1 MNTRHTHSHSESFFM
16 SACIEQ
22 TDQENVR
29 TCRDILVVDD
39 TIANLRYLT
48 DILSKHDYVVRPVT
62 DGKMAI
68 TSAQSNP
75 PDLILLDIMMPGLS
89 GYDVCEI
96 LKADERTRE
105 IPVIFISALS
115 EASDKVKAFAS
126 GGVDYITKPFQA
138 EEVLA
143 RVQIHLNLRALQKQL
158 QEKNAQLQKEIQE
171 RKQIEDSLRESN
183 ERYRSLV
190 ELSPDAIVVHQHGEF
205 MYVNLAAVKLFKAR
219 DENDL
224 IGVKIQNVVHPTYT
238 HFVQERMQKLYE
250 QCEPVELAEEK
261 FIDLDGQELD
271 VEVAGVPIS
280 YQGAA
285 AAQLVIRDI
294 SERKHAEETLRKLSR
309 AVEHSASTIMITDLE
324 GTIEFVNPAF
334 TRVTGYTPLE
344 VLGKTPQI
352 LHSGGHPPEFYK
364 DLWDTIR
371 RSEVWQGEFINK
383 KKNGDLFWEF
393 ASISPVKDQR
403 GHTTHY
409 LAVKEDITQRKQAEK
424 LLSRLQKAVETTEV
438 GITITDEFGRI
449 VYSNPADAR
458 MHGYNAEELI
468 GQYSSIFAAPK
479 TAEQPLPPP
488 NTEKQ
493 TSNWTRERLNARKN
507 GSTFPVK
514 LISNPIRNKEGK
526 FLGRVMICE
535 DITER
540 RQAEKL
546 LQESEKRYRS
556 IFENATVGIF
566 QATLDSK
573 FLAANLALAQ
583 MLGYASTQELIAS
596 VTNIAEQVYV
606 EPQHWLDITEIIQ
619 LIDEMTRVESR
630 ARCKD
635 GREIIINLNIW
646 SVHDDEGQVSH
657 FEGFMEDI
665 TERKRIEEALLRR
678 ESYLATLYEIGQ
690 VITSELQL
698 DTVLNTL
705 AKSTA
710 EFLGTDTGVILLLD
724 ENTQTLKIQGSY
736 GLSEYLVK
744 HTQDRLGESIAG
756 RVALTGEPMVVNNL
770 PEDPRFYNPS
780 AAEEGL
786 LACASVPLVAKD
798 RIIGTLD
805 VHSKTPQHVLGEEQ
819 VYFLNMLAR
828 QAAIAIE
835 NARLYDQVKTAYQ
848 DVKTLNE
855 QLQHSNT
862 RLEQQQ
868 AEILRQAEHLKRT
881 NEELAVTL
889 EHLKTTQQE
898 LIHSEKMAALGQ
910 LIAGIAHEI
919 NTPLGAIRSAVGSI
933 LQILTQ
939 TLRQLP
945 DFFRTLSQ
953 ERTEAFFT
961 LLSQALQKDMTM
973 TARERRRIRHDL
985 VKILEQYDVGDVR
998 KTADLLVDI
1007 GIYEQIDPFVSL
1019 LRDHEHLRIL
1029 MIAYELS
1036 GLQESAHI
1044 ISTATERAS
1053 KVVFALKTYA
1063 RHDQS
1068 GAMVLADI
1076 LEGIETVLTLYY
1088 NQFKHGVEVIRK
1100 YDVVQPV
1107 LCYPDELNQVWT
1119 NLIHNALQAMS
1130 YKGIL
1135 EISVSEQ
1142 RIASPSFEPEDS
1154 VVVAITDTGCGIPP
1168 DIQERIF
1175 EPFFTTKPAGEGSG
1189 LGLDISKTIMDK
1201 HYGRIEV
1208 QSQTGK
1214 TTFTVIFPARRDT

>member
-1 MNTRHTHSHSESFFM
+1 MNTYQTHSDSL
-16 SACIEQ
+16 SASGSYQRRGQDNSQ
-22 TDQENVR
+22 TCGN
-29 TCRDILVVDD
+29 ILVVDD

-48 DILSKHDYVVRPVT
+48 DVLSKHGYTVRPVP
-62 DGKMAI
+62 DGRMAI
-68 TSAQSNP
+68 SSAQSAP

-105 IPVIFISALS
+105 IPIIFISALN
-115 EASDKVKAFAS
+115 ETSDKIKAFAS
-126 GGVDYITKPFQA
+126 GGVDYITKPFQV

-143 RVQIHLNLRALQKQL
+143 RVRTHFNLRILQKQL

-171 RKQIEDSLRESN
+171 RKQIEASLRESK
-183 ERYRSLV
+183 ERYRGLV
-190 ELSPDAIVVHQHGEF
+190 ELSPDAIVVHQKGKF
-205 MYVNLAAVKLFKAR
+205 VYVNPAAVKLFRAR
-219 DENDL
+219 DESDL
-224 IGVKIQNVVHPTYT
+224 IGVAIQNFSHPDYVDL
-238 HFVQERMQKLYE
+238 FEERIQKEYE
-250 QCEPVELAEEK
+250 QRKPVDLLEEK
-261 FIDLDGQELD
+261 IVCRDGTELD
-271 VEVAGVPIS
+271 VEVAGVPVT
-280 YQGAA
+280 YQGEAA
-285 AAQLVIRDI
+285 SQLVIRDI
-294 SERKHAEETLRKLSR
+294 SERKRAEETLRKLSR

-334 TRVTGYTPLE
+334 TRVTGYTPKE
-344 VLGKTPQI
+344 VLGKNPRL
-352 LHSGGHPPEFYK
+352 LHSGGHPPEFYRE
-364 DLWDTIR
+364 LWETISK
-371 RSEVWQGEFINK
+371 SEVWQGEFINK

-393 ASISPVKDQR
+393 ASISPVKNQH

-409 LAVKEDITQRKQAEK
+409 LAVKEDITQRKQSEK
-424 LLSRLQKAVETTEV
+424 LLYRLQKAVETTEV

-449 VYSNPADAR
+449 VYSNPADAS
-458 MHGYNAEELI
+458 MHGYHAEELI
-468 GQYSSIFAAPK
+468 GQYSSIFAAPN
-479 TAEQPLPPP
+479 TADRAAYPP
-488 NTEKQ
+488 NNDKQ
-493 TSNWTRERLNARKN
+493 FSNWTRERLNARKD

-526 FLGRVMICE
+526 FLGRVIICE

-546 LQESEKRYRS
+546 LQEGEKRYRS
-556 IFENATVGIF
+556 IFENATIGIF
-566 QATLDSK
+566 QAALDGT
-573 FLAANLALAQ
+573 FLTANPTLAQ
-583 MLGYASTQELIAS
+583 MLGYASVQELLVS

-606 EPQHWLDITEIIQ
+606 EPQHWHDITEMIQ
-619 LIDEMTRVESR
+619 LINETAKVESR

-635 GREIIINLNIW
+635 GREIIINLNLW
-646 SVHDDEGQVSH
+646 SVHDDEGQVSYC
-657 FEGFMEDI
+657 EGFMEDI
-665 TERKRIEEALLRR
+665 TERKRIEEALIRR

-690 VITSELQL
+690 LITSELQL

-724 ENTQTLKIQGSY
+724 EDTQTLRIQGSY
-736 GLSEYLVK
+736 GLSEHIVK

-756 RVALTGEPMVVNNL
+756 RVALTGKPIIVNDL
-770 PEDPRFYNPS
+770 PNDPIFYNPS
-780 AAEEGL
+780 AAGEGL

-798 RIIGTLD
+798 KIIGTLD
-805 VHSKTPQHVLGEEQ
+805 VHSKTQRYALGEEQ
-819 VYFLNMLAR
+819 VYFLTMLAR

-848 DVKTLNE
+848 DVKILNQ
-855 QLQHSNT
+855 QLQHSNM

-868 AEILRQAEHLKRT
+868 AEILRQAEHLKHA

-889 EHLKTTQQE
+889 EHLQTTQQE

-933 LQILTQ
+933 SQALTH

-945 DFFRTLSQ
+945 EFFRTLSQ

-961 LLSQALQKDMTM
+961 LLSQALEKDVTM
-973 TARERRRIRHDL
+973 TARERRKLRRDL
-985 VKILEQYDVGDVR
+985 VEILAQYSIDDVR
-998 KTADLLVDI
+998 KTADLLVDT
-1007 GIYEQIDPFVSL
+1007 GIYDQLEPFVPL
-1019 LRDHEHLRIL
+1019 LQDPNHLRIL
-1029 MIAYELS
+1029 TIAYELS

-1044 ISTATERAS
+1044 INTATERAS

-1063 RHDQS
+1063 RHDKS
-1068 GAMVLADI
+1068 GLMTLADI

-1088 NQFKHGVEVIRK
+1088 NQFKQGVEVIRK
-1100 YDVVQPV
+1100 YDSIQPV

-1119 NLIHNALQAMS
+1119 NLIHNALQAMN
-1130 YKGIL
+1130 YKGVL

-1142 RIASPSFEPEDS
+1142 QLANNSLALQDYIM
-1154 VVVAITDTGCGIPP
+1154 VTITDNGCGIPP
-1168 DIQERIF
+1168 EIQNRIF

-1189 LGLDISKTIMDK
+1189 LGLDISKKIIDK
-1201 HYGRIEV
+1201 HHGYIEV
-1208 QSQTGK
+1208 QSQPGK
-1214 TTFTVIFPARRDT
+1214 TTFRVCLPARRQE

>member
-1 MNTRHTHSHSESFFM
+1 
-16 SACIEQ
+16 
-22 TDQENVR
+22 
-29 TCRDILVVDD
+29 
-39 TIANLRYLT
+39 
-48 DILSKHDYVVRPVT
+48 
-62 DGKMAI
+62 
-68 TSAQSNP
+68 
-75 PDLILLDIMMPGLS
+75 
-89 GYDVCEI
+89 
-96 LKADERTRE
+96 
-105 IPVIFISALS
+105 
-115 EASDKVKAFAS
+115 
-126 GGVDYITKPFQA
+126 
-138 EEVLA
+138 
-143 RVQIHLNLRALQKQL
+143 
-158 QEKNAQLQKEIQE
+158 
-171 RKQIEDSLRESN
+171 
-183 ERYRSLV
+183 
-190 ELSPDAIVVHQHGEF
+190 
-205 MYVNLAAVKLFKAR
+205 
-219 DENDL
+219 
-224 IGVKIQNVVHPTYT
+224 
-238 HFVQERMQKLYE
+238 
-250 QCEPVELAEEK
+250 
-261 FIDLDGQELD
+261 
-271 VEVAGVPIS
+271 
-280 YQGAA
+280 
-285 AAQLVIRDI
+285 
-294 SERKHAEETLRKLSR
+294 
-309 AVEHSASTIMITDLE
+309 
-324 GTIEFVNPAF
+324 
-334 TRVTGYTPLE
+334 
-344 VLGKTPQI
+344 
-352 LHSGGHPPEFYK
+352 
-364 DLWDTIR
+364 
-371 RSEVWQGEFINK
+371 
-383 KKNGDLFWEF
+383 
-393 ASISPVKDQR
+393 
-403 GHTTHY
+403 
-409 LAVKEDITQRKQAEK
+409 
-424 LLSRLQKAVETTEV
+424 
-438 GITITDEFGRI
+438 
-449 VYSNPADAR
+449 

-479 TAEQPLPPP
+479 TADQPLPPP
-488 NTEKQ
+488 NPEEQ

-566 QATLDSK
+566 QATLDSQ

-646 SVHDDEGQVSH
+646 SVRDDEGQVSH

-736 GLSEYLVK
+736 GLSVYLVK

-798 RIIGTLD
+798 KIIGTLD

-868 AEILRQAEHLKRT
+868 AEILRQAKHLKRA

-898 LIHSEKMAALGQ
+898 LIHSEKDGGFRPAYRR
-910 LIAGIAHEI
+910 
-919 NTPLGAIRSAVGSI
+919 NRS
-933 LQILTQ
+933 
-939 TLRQLP
+939 
-945 DFFRTLSQ
+945 
-953 ERTEAFFT
+953 
-961 LLSQALQKDMTM
+961 
-973 TARERRRIRHDL
+973 
-985 VKILEQYDVGDVR
+985 
-998 KTADLLVDI
+998 
-1007 GIYEQIDPFVSL
+1007 
-1019 LRDHEHLRIL
+1019 
-1029 MIAYELS
+1029 
-1036 GLQESAHI
+1036 
-1044 ISTATERAS
+1044 
-1053 KVVFALKTYA
+1053 
-1063 RHDQS
+1063 
-1068 GAMVLADI
+1068 
-1076 LEGIETVLTLYY
+1076 
-1088 NQFKHGVEVIRK
+1088 
-1100 YDVVQPV
+1100 
-1107 LCYPDELNQVWT
+1107 
-1119 NLIHNALQAMS
+1119 
-1130 YKGIL
+1130 
-1135 EISVSEQ
+1135 
-1142 RIASPSFEPEDS
+1142 
-1154 VVVAITDTGCGIPP
+1154 
-1168 DIQERIF
+1168 
-1175 EPFFTTKPAGEGSG
+1175 
-1189 LGLDISKTIMDK
+1189 
-1201 HYGRIEV
+1201 
-1208 QSQTGK
+1208 
-1214 TTFTVIFPARRDT
+1214 